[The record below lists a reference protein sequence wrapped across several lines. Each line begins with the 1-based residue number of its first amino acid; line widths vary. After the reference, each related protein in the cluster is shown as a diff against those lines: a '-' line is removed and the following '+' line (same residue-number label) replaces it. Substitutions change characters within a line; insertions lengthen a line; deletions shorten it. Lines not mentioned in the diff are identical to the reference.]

1 MKTKSAVLPLI
12 YLGLLASIQGAD
24 PNIASTALL
33 SAGKDL
39 QFGGLTALAAS
50 VSTLALAATVISTG
64 MLADRLG
71 RKKIIIA
78 AMLLAVIGDG
88 LVSVSQDPI
97 MFIAGRALA
106 GIALGAV
113 YGSAFA
119 YVKYFGDN
127 SKGGLSAALG
137 TFSASIGLFTLLVTF
152 AGSALVGVGWREAFL
167 VIPALSVL
175 SLFLGLFILP
185 QDGPRVKSSEPWDF
199 LGQLL

>member
-88 LVSVSQDPI
+88 LV
-97 MFIAGRALA
+97 
-106 GIALGAV
+106 
-113 YGSAFA
+113 
-119 YVKYFGDN
+119 
-127 SKGGLSAALG
+127 
-137 TFSASIGLFTLLVTF
+137 
-152 AGSALVGVGWREAFL
+152 
-167 VIPALSVL
+167 
-175 SLFLGLFILP
+175 
-185 QDGPRVKSSEPWDF
+185 
-199 LGQLL
+199 